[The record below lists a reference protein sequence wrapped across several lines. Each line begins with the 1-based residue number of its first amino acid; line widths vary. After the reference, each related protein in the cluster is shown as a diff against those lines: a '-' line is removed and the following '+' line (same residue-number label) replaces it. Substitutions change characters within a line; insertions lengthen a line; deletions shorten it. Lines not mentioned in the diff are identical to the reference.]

1 MNKWISRFLFALT
14 FVFAAEIFAPAVYA
28 RTDGTY
34 VFKDLVLLKG
44 AGWIIYRW
52 THPVT
57 KKLQPE
63 TANVVQAGKYYFG
76 VGVKK

>member
-44 AGWIIYRW
+44 AG
-52 THPVT
+52 
-57 KKLQPE
+57 
-63 TANVVQAGKYYFG
+63 
-76 VGVKK
+76 